1 MKQPKKLTR
10 NQKEILSKKGYDWTK
25 YMFDSEDAMCMYF
38 VEKTTNETVALIK
51 EDIYDVIWRNTHWI
65 CNRRNFRCGYYVYTT
80 NK

>member
-25 YMFDSEDAMCMYF
+25 YMFDSEDTMCMYF

-51 EDIYDVIWRNTHWI
+51 EGYL
-65 CNRRNFRCGYYVYTT
+65 RCYLAEYSLDL
-80 NK
+80 

>member
-51 EDIYDVIWRNTHWI
+51 E
-65 CNRRNFRCGYYVYTT
+65 GYL
-80 NK
+80 